1 MRHLISFCFRGRT
14 AWPRIFCSLI
24 GHRKP
29 QNLRHDFNSAV
40 SAWKIVIFV
49 SYAHAPAFCVVNIKK
64 TASGETPYFYVQLP
78 CVETP
83 IQSCAEPA
91 HTIIIHSSLF
101 TIHYSLNPFTLRR
114 GTGLQR
120 RGPLTRCRSRGS
132 RRCWICSSAGS
143 RGRLWP
149 ASFPALP
156 AAPVRRRRRTPS
168 G

>member
-1 MRHLISFCFRGRT
+1 MNNEGMARFAVSYDALSFCFRGRT

-101 TIHYSLNPFTLRR
+101 TIHYSFYVTP
-114 GTGLQR
+114 
-120 RGPLTRCRSRGS
+120 S
-132 RRCWICSSAGS
+132 RRDRIRSSSSMFRSYWGRKSSWKS
-143 RGRLWP
+143 RLR
-149 ASFPALP
+149 
-156 AAPVRRRRRTPS
+156 
-168 G
+168 